1 MCGIIGIYNNSNNII
16 DCLNKLQHRGKDGV
30 GIAMNTET
38 MNIILEKKLGT
49 LEENKEILLDTINKT
64 NPNIVIGHVRYS
76 TRTSNEYTNEL
87 QPIMSNKIAI
97 AHNGNIPN
105 VENYKHDTLYILN
118 YIVNNID
125 TISFHEI
132 LINLIN
138 SIHSAYSLVLIYDNC
153 LYALRDRYGIRPLCY
168 GKTSNDSYYVS
179 SESIAIEDHVSSIC
193 EVKPGQIIKINA
205 SGIEGI
211 YNHPH
216 AQQSLCAFELI
227 YFMNPDS
234 RILGTYVRT
243 YRDNLGIILAKKDKH
258 GFSPKEYVVCG
269 VPSSGIVAAESYA
282 KYLKLPYEQFILKT
296 NKTTNG
302 SDRTFILPTQQSRI
316 EAINKKFIFLEEAI
330 KDKNLIIV
338 DDTIVRG
345 NIMKGIIKK
354 LKEYGAKTIH
364 VRIPAPRVIDICQLG
379 IAIHSK
385 EELIA
390 YNKNMNE
397 IKNELN
403 CDSLLYL
410 ETSDLDFF
418 PKESYMECFGVHQ
431 PSINLS
437 TKYTLDR

>member
-1 MCGIIGIYNNSNNII
+1 MCGIIGIYNNSSNII
-16 DCLNKLQHRGKDGV
+16 DCLDKLQHRGKDGV
-30 GIAMNTET
+30 GIAMNTESGT
-38 MNIILEKKLGT
+38 IILEKKLGT
-49 LEENKEILLDTINKT
+49 LVENEAVLLETINKT

-76 TRTSNEYTNEL
+76 TRTSKEFANEL
-87 QPIMSNKIAI
+87 QPLMSNNIAI

-118 YIVNNID
+118 YIENNID
-125 TISFHEI
+125 TLPFDEI

-138 SIHSAYSLVLIYDNC
+138 IVHSAYSLVLIYDNC

-168 GKTSNDSYYVS
+168 GKSSNGSFYVS
-179 SESIAIEDHVSSIC
+179 SESIAIEHHVSSIC
-193 EVKPGQIIKINA
+193 EVGPGQILKINA
-205 SGIEGI
+205 SGVHEI
-211 YNHPH
+211 YTHPL

-243 YRDNLGIILAKKDKH
+243 YREKLGIILAKKDTH
-258 GFSPKEYVVCG
+258 GFSPKDHIVCG

-282 KYLKLPYEQFILKT
+282 KYLKLPYEQFIRKT

-316 EAINKKFIFLEEAI
+316 EAINKKFTFLEEAI
-330 KDKNLIIV
+330 KDKHLIIV

-354 LKEYGAKTIH
+354 IKEYGAKTIH
-364 VRIPAPRVIDICQLG
+364 VRIPAPRVVDICQLG

-431 PSINLS
+431 PSINLR